1 MSHYHFIKCCCFQLC
16 NVFRTHE
23 MEIEQCLLESLPL
36 GQRQRLVK
44 RMRCDQ
50 IKAYYE
56 REKAL
61 QKREGYGKK
70 LKHGKNQRV
79 CFHLADMI
87 QDAIIRHDDKEV
99 LRLLKDG
106 ADPHMLLSSG
116 GSLLHLC
123 ARYDNAFAAE
133 ILIDRGVNVNHQ
145 DEDFWTSM
153 HVACA
158 CDNPDI
164 VLLLL
169 LAGAN
174 VLLQDVNGNIAL
186 DYAVEGTESS
196 SILLMYLEENG
207 VELNS
212 LRQMKIQRAVTM
224 LTDVRQLILSGGS
237 VNQKNDEGVTL
248 LHVACANGYKNVA
261 SLILDHGA
269 DLNAVDNQ
277 YWTPL
282 HLAAKY
288 GQTNL
293 VKLLLMH
300 QADPNLL
307 NCNNEKPSDV
317 AASDFIE
324 EMLLK
329 AEIVWEQKMKD
340 PLAASALSQEE
351 PYEEIIHDL
360 PTISNRL
367 NPLALPI
374 AKQDS
379 LLEKDTMFKDAAKG
393 LCKQQSQ
400 DSASENITVNT
411 TTKLEQIKLMPPAPN
426 DDLASLSELTDSS
439 LLYEIQKRFN
449 NNQIYTYIGDILLLV
464 NPFKELPIYSTMVTQ
479 LYLSDSGKLCSSL
492 PPHIF
497 SCAERAYH
505 MLFQE
510 QRPQCFILSG
520 ESGSGK
526 TEACKQIVKHLTSR
540 ASCSR
545 NTFDTKIKHVN
556 CILEAFG
563 HAKTPLNDFSSCFIK
578 FFELQFCERKKTLTA
593 ARIYTYMLEKS
604 RVVIQPL
611 NQSNFHI
618 FYLMMDGLSAEEKYS
633 LYLSNL
639 SAHRYLSQT
648 VSEETMLAANPQNR
662 EKLTILKQALGAL
675 GFNSLE
681 VENLFVILSAILHL
695 GDIRFTALTDAETAF
710 VSDLQLL
717 EQVAGMLQ
725 VSPDE
730 LASALTTDVQY
741 FKGDTIVRR
750 HTIEIADFYRDL
762 LAKSL
767 YGRLFSFLVNTINC
781 YLQNQDESDS
791 DQVFEIGVLD
801 IFGFEEF
808 QKNTF
813 EQLCVNMTNEKIH
826 QYINEVLFLQEQAE
840 CVQEGVAMETMYS
853 PGNHTAVLDFFFQ
866 KPSGFLSMLDEES
879 QSIWSVEQSLSKR
892 IQSYLDTSDTNTVY
906 SSTKDGNGN
915 LAPKDLGSTFT
926 VMHYAGRVTYEI
938 AGAIEKNKDS
948 LSQNLIFVMKTSENV
963 VINQLF
969 QSKLTQT
976 GSLVPPYHSLKIR
989 GCKAALLSKKT
1000 SVTCASGEAKKY
1012 IELSKLLKKKG
1023 TSSFLQRLERGGPT
1037 TVAVQL
1043 RKSLADIIGKLQNC
1057 TPQFVH
1063 CIKPNNSRLPD
1074 TFDNFY
1080 VSAQLQYIG
1089 VLDMVKII
1097 RHGYPIRLSF
1107 TDFLSRYKDL
1117 ADTAAGEKKKL
1128 SAKERCRL
1136 VLQQCK
1142 LQGWQIGVRK
1152 VFLKY
1157 WQADHLNDLCLQL
1170 QKKIITCQK
1179 VVRGFLARQRLL
1191 QKMSIKQQE
1200 VTSIKSFLQNAED
1213 MGLKTYDDLV
1223 IQNASDIARE
1233 NDRLRNEMNAAYH
1246 REKGEPRNRPEEGQK
1261 RAEDKGG
1268 KVSEDSF
1275 AGCRTSRHFHS
1286 SSVPV
1291 PMAVDGL
1298 VHSAAG
1304 SSIRSPSLH
1313 SVFSMDDSNSLPS
1326 PRKQP
1331 PPKPKRDPNTRLSAS
1346 YEAVSACLSAAS
1358 KETANEVLT
1367 RPRPHSDDYSTMKK
1381 IPPRKPKRSPN
1392 TKLSGSYEEIP
1403 GQKPGD
1409 VKKASTVVKPGV
1421 YDTVTVQR
1429 AASTDGP
1436 QHGVLNLFMSQEEE
1450 ENEPVYIEMVGNAVK
1465 SSSAEVESPEQGE
1478 SVYEEMKYFLPEE
1491 GSNGNGI
1498 IPVVTGSPPLLFESK
1513 KNINI
1518 EDGTLDG
1525 NSQAALIYKD
1535 SCDIPAPFPNL
1546 LPHRPPLL
1554 VFPPTPVTCSPAS
1567 DESPLTPLEVKKL
1580 PVLETNLKYP
1590 VQSEG
1595 SSPLSP
1601 QYSKGQKGE
1610 NERPVSPGLIV
1621 FSVSTKVTPPSTP
1634 PPPLP
1639 PPPPPVPPP
1648 ASYRASTHFASP
1660 PETCASFLINAG
1672 KTGTNSDLPKVP
1684 QRTNPAQ
1691 LGCSSSPFSKLPYS
1705 PKVARAEHRKL
1716 NSNSS
1721 SFSYSPTNSRSLTS
1735 PLDELTSLFNSGRS
1749 VLRKSAAGRKIRE
1762 PEGAETNLNLRS
1774 REDPNTSDPGS
1785 ETQDKNA
1792 NNHGTQSSNPLSSSV
1807 TAENGNSVSN
1817 GLPEENDFSRLSAS
1831 TTAGSSIPRH
1841 RESHTSQVIHQL
1853 RLSENESVALQELL
1867 DWRRKLCE
1875 EREDWQQILHN
1886 TEQRI
1891 SAPPPP
1897 PCKKPTLLKKVEDTS
1912 CNRLS
1917 SGIWDTTI

>member
-1 MSHYHFIKCCCFQLC
+1 ML
-16 NVFRTHE
+16 T
-23 MEIEQCLLESLPL
+23 
-36 GQRQRLVK
+36 LVPK
-44 RMRCDQ
+44 Q
-50 IKAYYE
+50 
-56 REKAL
+56 
-61 QKREGYGKK
+61 
-70 LKHGKNQRV
+70 
-79 CFHLADMI
+79 FH
-87 QDAIIRHDDKEV
+87 QET
-99 LRLLKDG
+99 
-106 ADPHMLLSSG
+106 LLSTVLSG
-116 GSLLHLC
+116 CKTCDIL
-123 ARYDNAFAAE
+123 ARK
-133 ILIDRGVNVNHQ
+133 
-145 DEDFWTSM
+145 
-153 HVACA
+153 
-158 CDNPDI
+158 
-164 VLLLL
+164 
-169 LAGAN
+169 AGAN

-212 LRQMKIQRAVTM
+212 LRQMKIQRAMTM
-224 LTDVRQLILSGGS
+224 LTDVRQLISSGGS

-261 SLILDHGA
+261 SLILDHEA
-269 DLNAVDNQ
+269 DLNVVDNL

-288 GQTNL
+288 GQIKVWDQKMGQLPPGVLGLPSHHEVGIETNL

-300 QADPNLL
+300 HANPNLL

-329 AEIVWEQKMKD
+329 AEIVWEEKMKD
-340 PLAASALSQEE
+340 PLAVSTLSQEE

-360 PTISNRL
+360 PTISNKL

-449 NNQIYTYIGDILLLV
+449 NNQIYTYVGDILLLV
-464 NPFKELPIYSTMVTQ
+464 NPFKELPIYSTMKEDRV
-479 LYLSDSGKLCSSL
+479 D
-492 PPHIF
+492 
-497 SCAERAYH
+497 
-505 MLFQE
+505 
-510 QRPQCFILSG
+510 
-520 ESGSGK
+520 
-526 TEACKQIVKHLTSR
+526 
-540 ASCSR
+540 ASAQ
-545 NTFDTKIKHVN
+545 V
-556 CILEAFG
+556 A
-563 HAKTPLNDFSSCFIK
+563 
-578 FFELQFCERKKTLTA
+578 TL
-593 ARIYTYMLEKS
+593 RIYTYMLEKS

-611 NQSNFHI
+611 NQSNFHV
-618 FYLMMDGLSAEEKYS
+618 FYLMMDGLSAEEKYT

-639 SAHRYLSQT
+639 SAHRYVSQSA
-648 VSEETMLAANPQNR
+648 SEEMMLAANPENR

-767 YGRLFSFLVNTINC
+767 YGRLFSFLVNKINC

-791 DQVFEIGVLD
+791 LLLVQSLGRRGDLYLVK
-801 IFGFEEF
+801 IFVSETISTCE
-808 QKNTF
+808 
-813 EQLCVNMTNEKIH
+813 LCVNMANEKIH

-840 CVQEGVAMETMYS
+840 CVQEGVAMETVYS

-976 GSLVPPYHSLKIR
+976 GSLVPPYHSLKIK
-989 GCKAALLSKKT
+989 GSKAALLSKKT

-1012 IELSKLLKKKG
+1012 IELSK
-1023 TSSFLQRLERGGPT
+1023 
-1037 TVAVQL
+1037 
-1043 RKSLADIIGKLQNC
+1043 KSLADIIGKLQNC
-1057 TPQFVH
+1057 TPHSVH
-1063 CIKPNNSRLPD
+1063 CIKPNNSKLPD
-1074 TFDNFY
+1074 IFDNFY

-1097 RHGYPIRLSF
+1097 RHGYPVRLSF

-1246 REKGEPRNRPEEGQK
+1246 REKGEARSRPEEGHK

-1275 AGCRTSRHFHS
+1275 AGCRTSKHFHS

-1313 SVFSMDDSNSLPS
+1313 SVFSMDESNSLPS

-1409 VKKASTVVKPGV
+1409 IKKISTVVKPGV
-1421 YDTVTVQR
+1421 YDIVTVQR

-1450 ENEPVYIEMVGNAVK
+1450 ENEPVYIEMVGNAVGK
-1465 SSSAEVESPEQGE
+1465 SSSAEAESPEQGE

-1491 GSNGNGI
+1491 GSN
-1498 IPVVTGSPPLLFESK
+1498 
-1513 KNINI
+1513 
-1518 EDGTLDG
+1518 
-1525 NSQAALIYKD
+1525 
-1535 SCDIPAPFPNL
+1535 
-1546 LPHRPPLL
+1546 
-1554 VFPPTPVTCSPAS
+1554 
-1567 DESPLTPLEVKKL
+1567 
-1580 PVLETNLKYP
+1580 
-1590 VQSEG
+1590 
-1595 SSPLSP
+1595 
-1601 QYSKGQKGE
+1601 
-1610 NERPVSPGLIV
+1610 
-1621 FSVSTKVTPPSTP
+1621 
-1634 PPPLP
+1634 
-1639 PPPPPVPPP
+1639 
-1648 ASYRASTHFASP
+1648 
-1660 PETCASFLINAG
+1660 
-1672 KTGTNSDLPKVP
+1672 
-1684 QRTNPAQ
+1684 
-1691 LGCSSSPFSKLPYS
+1691 
-1705 PKVARAEHRKL
+1705 
-1716 NSNSS
+1716 
-1721 SFSYSPTNSRSLTS
+1721 
-1735 PLDELTSLFNSGRS
+1735 
-1749 VLRKSAAGRKIRE
+1749 
-1762 PEGAETNLNLRS
+1762 GAETNLNLRS

-1817 GLPEENDFSRLSAS
+1817 GLPEENEYSRLSAS
-1831 TTAGSSIPRH
+1831 TTAGSSIQRH

-1891 SAPPPP
+1891 TAPPPP

-1917 SGIWDTTI
+1917 SGIWDTSI

>member
-16 NVFRTHE
+16 NVFRSHE

-56 REKAL
+56 REKAF
-61 QKREGYGKK
+61 QKREGYVKK
-70 LKHGKNQRV
+70 LKHGKNHRV
-79 CFHLADMI
+79 HFDLADMI

-106 ADPHMLLSSG
+106 ADPHMLVSSG

-186 DYAVEGTESS
+186 DYAIEGTESS

-212 LRQMKIQRAVTM
+212 LRQMKIQRPMTM
-224 LTDVRQLILSGGS
+224 LTDVRQLISSGGS

-261 SLILDHGA
+261 SLIVDHGA
-269 DLNAVDNQ
+269 DLNVVDNQ

-288 GQTNL
+288 GQTSL

-300 QADPNLL
+300 WANPNLL

-317 AASDFIE
+317 AASEFIE

-329 AEIVWEQKMKD
+329 AEIVWEEKMKD
-340 PLAASALSQEE
+340 PLAVSALSQEE

-360 PTISNRL
+360 PVISNKL

-379 LLEKDTMFKDAAKG
+379 LLEKDAMFKDAAKG

-400 DSASENITVNT
+400 DSVSENVTVNT
-411 TTKLEQIKLMPPAPN
+411 TAKLEQIKLMPPAPN

-479 LYLSDSGKLCSSL
+479 LYLSNSGKLCSSL

-510 QRPQCFILSG
+510 QHPQCFILSG

-526 TEACKQIVKHLTSR
+526 TEACKHIVKHLTCR
-540 ASCSR
+540 ASSSR

-578 FFELQFCERKKTLTA
+578 YFELQFCEKKKTLIA

-604 RVVIQPL
+604 RVIMQPL
-611 NQSNFHI
+611 KQNNFHV
-618 FYLMMDGLSAEEKYS
+618 FYLMMDGLSAEEKYT

-648 VSEETMLAANPQNR
+648 VVEETMSAANPQNK
-662 EKLTILKQALGAL
+662 EKLAILKQALGAM

-695 GDIRFTALTDAETAF
+695 GDIRFTALTDAETAL

-741 FKGDTIVRR
+741 FKGDMIVRR
-750 HTIEIADFYRDL
+750 HTIEIAEFYRDL

-781 YLQNQDESDS
+781 YLQNQDETDS
-791 DQVFEIGVLD
+791 DHVFEIGVLD

-826 QYINEVLFLQEQAE
+826 QYISEVLFLQEQAE
-840 CVQEGVAMETMYS
+840 CVREGVAMETVYS
-853 PGNHTAVLDFFFQ
+853 PGNHTAALDFFFQ
-866 KPSGFLSMLDEES
+866 
-879 QSIWSVEQSLSKR
+879 
-892 IQSYLDTSDTNTVY
+892 
-906 SSTKDGNGN
+906 
-915 LAPKDLGSTFT
+915 
-926 VMHYAGRVTYEI
+926 VTYEF

-948 LSQNLIFVMKTSENV
+948 LSQNLLFVMKTSENV
-963 VINQLF
+963 VVNQLF

-976 GSLVPPYHSLKIR
+976 GSLVPPYHSLKIK
-989 GCKAALLSKKT
+989 GCKASFLSKKS
-1000 SVTCASGEAKKY
+1000 SVACASGEAKKCV
-1012 IELSKLLKKKG
+1012 ELSKLLKKKG
-1023 TSSFLQRLERGGPT
+1023 TSSFLQRLDRGGPT
-1037 TVAVQL
+1037 TVAIQL
-1043 RKSLADIIGKLQNC
+1043 RKSLTDIIGKLQNC
-1057 TPQFVH
+1057 TPHSVH
-1063 CIKPNNSRLPD
+1063 CIKPNNSKLPD

-1117 ADTAAGEKKKL
+1117 ADTAAGEKKL

-1200 VTSIKSFLQNAED
+1200 VTSIKNFLQNAED
-1213 MGLKTYDDLV
+1213 IGLKTYDALV

-1233 NDRLRNEMNAAYH
+1233 NDRLRNEMNTAYH
-1246 REKGEPRNRPEEGQK
+1246 REKLEARNRPEEGHK

-1275 AGCRTSRHFHS
+1275 TGCRTPKHFHS

-1291 PMAVDGL
+1291 PTAVDSL
-1298 VHSAAG
+1298 VHSVAG

-1409 VKKASTVVKPGV
+1409 VKQASTAAKPGA

-1429 AASTDGP
+1429 AASADVA
-1436 QHGVLNLFMSQEEE
+1436 QHGVLSLYMSQEEE
-1450 ENEPVYIEMVGNAVK
+1450 ENEPVYIEMVGNAMK
-1465 SSSAEVESPEQGE
+1465 SSSAEAESPEQGE

-1498 IPVVTGSPPLLFESK
+1498 ITVVTGSPPLLFESK
-1513 KNINI
+1513 KNVNI

-1525 NSQAALIYKD
+1525 NSQAVLIYKD

-1601 QYSKGQKGE
+1601 QYSKNQKGE
-1610 NERPVSPGLIV
+1610 SERPASPGLV
-1621 FSVSTKVTPPSTP
+1621 MFNVSSKVTPPSTP

-1648 ASYRASTHFASP
+1648 ISYRASTHFAFP
-1660 PETCASFLINAG
+1660 PETCASFLINPG
-1672 KTGTNSDLPKVP
+1672 KIGTNSDLSKVP
-1684 QRTNPAQ
+1684 QRPNPAQ

-1705 PKVARAEHRKL
+1705 PKVARADHRRL

-1721 SFSYSPTNSRSLTS
+1721 SSFPYSPTNSRSLTS

-1774 REDPNTSDPGS
+1774 REDPNTSGIGS

-1817 GLPEENDFSRLSAS
+1817 GLPEENEYSRLSAS
-1831 TTAGSSIPRH
+1831 TTAGSSTQRH

-1891 SAPPPP
+1891 TAPPPP

-1917 SGIWDTTI
+1917 SGIWDTTM

>member
-16 NVFRTHE
+16 NVFRSHE

-56 REKAL
+56 REKAF
-61 QKREGYGKK
+61 QKREGYVKK
-70 LKHGKNQRV
+70 LKHGKNHRV
-79 CFHLADMI
+79 RFNLADMI
-87 QDAIIRHDDKEV
+87 QDAIIHRDDKEV

-106 ADPHMLLSSG
+106 ADPHTLVSSG

-186 DYAVEGTESS
+186 DYAIEGTESS

-212 LRQMKIQRAVTM
+212 LRQMKIQRAMTM
-224 LTDVRQLILSGGS
+224 LTDVRQLISSGGS

-261 SLILDHGA
+261 SLMLDHGA
-269 DLNAVDNQ
+269 DLNVADNQ

-300 QADPNLL
+300 WANPNLL

-317 AASDFIE
+317 AASEFIE

-329 AEIVWEQKMKD
+329 AEIVWEEKMKD
-340 PLAASALSQEE
+340 PLAVSTLSQEE

-360 PTISNRL
+360 PTISNKL

-379 LLEKDTMFKDAAKG
+379 LLEKDTMFKDSTKG
-393 LCKQQSQ
+393 LCKQPSQ

-411 TTKLEQIKLMPPAPN
+411 TAKVEQINLMPPAPN

-464 NPFKELPIYSTMVTQ
+464 NPFKELPIYSTVVTQ
-479 LYLSDSGKLCSSL
+479 LYLSNSGKLCSSL

-526 TEACKQIVKHLTSR
+526 TEACKQIVKHLTCR
-540 ASCSR
+540 ASSSR

-578 FFELQFCERKKTLTA
+578 YFELQFCEKKKTLIA

-604 RVVIQPL
+604 RVIMQPL
-611 NQSNFHI
+611 NQSNFHV
-618 FYLMMDGLSAEEKYS
+618 FYLMMDGLSAEEKYT

-639 SAHRYLSQT
+639 SAHRYLNQT
-648 VSEETMLAANPQNR
+648 VLEETMLTANPQNR
-662 EKLTILKQALGAL
+662 EKLAILKQALGAM

-741 FKGDTIVRR
+741 FKGDMIVRR
-750 HTIEIADFYRDL
+750 HTIEIAEFYRDL

-781 YLQNQDESDS
+781 YLQNQDETGSDR
-791 DQVFEIGVLD
+791 VFEIGVLD

-813 EQLCVNMTNEKIH
+813 EQ
-826 QYINEVLFLQEQAE
+826 
-840 CVQEGVAMETMYS
+840 
-853 PGNHTAVLDFFFQ
+853 
-866 KPSGFLSMLDEES
+866 
-879 QSIWSVEQSLSKR
+879 
-892 IQSYLDTSDTNTVY
+892 
-906 SSTKDGNGN
+906 
-915 LAPKDLGSTFT
+915 
-926 VMHYAGRVTYEI
+926 VTYEI

-976 GSLVPPYHSLKIR
+976 GSLVPPYHSLKIK
-989 GCKAALLSKKT
+989 GCKAALLSKKP
-1000 SVTCASGEAKKY
+1000 SVACASGEAKKY

-1037 TVAVQL
+1037 TVAIQL
-1043 RKSLADIIGKLQNC
+1043 RKSLTDIIGKLQNC
-1057 TPQFVH
+1057 TPHSVH
-1063 CIKPNNSRLPD
+1063 CIKPNNSKLPD

-1191 QKMSIKQQE
+1191 KKMSIKQQE

-1213 MGLKTYDDLV
+1213 MGLKTYDALV

-1246 REKGEPRNRPEEGQK
+1246 REKLEARNRPEEGHK

-1275 AGCRTSRHFHS
+1275 AGCRTPKHFHS

-1298 VHSAAG
+1298 VHSVAG

-1409 VKKASTVVKPGV
+1409 VKQASTVAKPGV

-1429 AASTDGP
+1429 AASADGP
-1436 QHGVLNLFMSQEEE
+1436 QHGVLSLYMSQEEE
-1450 ENEPVYIEMVGNAVK
+1450 ENEPVYIEMVGNAMK
-1465 SSSAEVESPEQGE
+1465 SISAEAESPEQGE

-1491 GSNGNGI
+1491 GSNGSGI

-1513 KNINI
+1513 KSVNV

-1525 NSQAALIYKD
+1525 NSQAALIYKE

-1601 QYSKGQKGE
+1601 QYSKSQKGE
-1610 NERPVSPGLIV
+1610 NERPASPGLVV
-1621 FSVSTKVTPPSTP
+1621 FNVSSKVTPPSTP

-1648 ASYRASTHFASP
+1648 ISYRASTHFAFP
-1660 PETCASFLINAG
+1660 PETCASFLINTG
-1672 KTGTNSDLPKVP
+1672 KAGTNSDLSKVP
-1684 QRTNPAQ
+1684 QRPNPAQ

-1721 SFSYSPTNSRSLTS
+1721 SSFPYSLTNSRSLTS

-1774 REDPNTSDPGS
+1774 REDPNTSDIGS

-1817 GLPEENDFSRLSAS
+1817 GLPEENEYSRLSAS
-1831 TTAGSSIPRH
+1831 TTAGSSIQRH

-1891 SAPPPP
+1891 TAPPPP

-1917 SGIWDTTI
+1917 SGIWDTTM

>member
-16 NVFRTHE
+16 NVFRSHE

-56 REKAL
+56 REKAF
-61 QKREGYGKK
+61 QKQEGYVKK
-70 LKHGKNQRV
+70 LKHGKNHRV
-79 CFHLADMI
+79 RFNLADMI

-106 ADPHMLLSSG
+106 ADPHMLVSSG

-153 HVACA
+153 HVASA

-186 DYAVEGTESS
+186 DYAIEGTESS

-212 LRQMKIQRAVTM
+212 LRQMKIQRPMTM
-224 LTDVRQLILSGGS
+224 LTDVRQLISSGGS

-269 DLNAVDNQ
+269 DLNVVDNQ

-300 QADPNLL
+300 WANPNLL

-317 AASDFIE
+317 AASEFIE

-329 AEIVWEQKMKD
+329 AEIVWEEKMKD
-340 PLAASALSQEE
+340 PLAVSTLSQEE

-360 PTISNRL
+360 PTISNKL

-400 DSASENITVNT
+400 DSASENVTVNT
-411 TTKLEQIKLMPPAPN
+411 ATKLEQIKLMPPAPN

-479 LYLSDSGKLCSSL
+479 LYLSNSGKLCSSL

-526 TEACKQIVKHLTSR
+526 TEACKQIVKHLACR
-540 ASCSR
+540 ASSSR

-563 HAKTPLNDFSSCFIK
+563 HAKTPLNDFSSCYIK
-578 FFELQFCERKKTLTA
+578 YFELQFCEKKKTLIA

-604 RVVIQPL
+604 RVITQPL
-611 NQSNFHI
+611 NQSNFHV
-618 FYLMMDGLSAEEKYS
+618 FYLMMDGLSAEEKYT

-648 VSEETMLAANPQNR
+648 VLEEAMLTANPQNR
-662 EKLTILKQALGAL
+662 EKLAILKQALAAM
-675 GFNSLE
+675 GFNSLLWYCVIE
-681 VENLFVILSAILHL
+681 KYTVALFISISYR
-695 GDIRFTALTDAETAF
+695 D
-710 VSDLQLL
+710 
-717 EQVAGMLQ
+717 M
-725 VSPDE
+725 
-730 LASALTTDVQY
+730 
-741 FKGDTIVRR
+741 IVRR
-750 HTIEIADFYRDL
+750 HTIEIAEFYRDL

-767 YGRLFSFLVNTINC
+767 YGRLFSFLINTINC
-781 YLQNQDESDS
+781 YVQNQDETGS

-840 CVQEGVAMETMYS
+840 CVQEGVTMETVYS
-853 PGNHTAVLDFFFQ
+853 PGNHTAALDFFFQ

-879 QSIWSVEQSLSKR
+879 QSIWSVEQSFSKR
-892 IQSYLDTSDTNTVY
+892 IQSYLDASDTNTVY

-915 LAPKDLGSTFT
+915 LAPKDQGSTFT

-976 GSLVPPYHSLKIR
+976 GSLVPPYHSLKIK

-1000 SVTCASGEAKKY
+1000 SVSCASGESKKY

-1037 TVAVQL
+1037 TVAIQL
-1043 RKSLADIIGKLQNC
+1043 RKSLTDIIGKLQNC
-1057 TPQFVH
+1057 TPHSVH
-1063 CIKPNNSRLPD
+1063 CIKPNNSKLPD

-1080 VSAQLQYIG
+1080 VSAQLHYIG

-1117 ADTAAGEKKKL
+1117 ADTAAGEKKNL

-1200 VTSIKSFLQNAED
+1200 VTSIKSFFQNAED
-1213 MGLKTYDDLV
+1213 MGLKIYDALV

-1246 REKGEPRNRPEEGQK
+1246 REKLEARNRPEEGHK

-1275 AGCRTSRHFHS
+1275 AGCRTPKHFHS

-1403 GQKPGD
+1403 GQKPRD
-1409 VKKASTVVKPGV
+1409 VKQASTVAKPGG
-1421 YDTVTVQR
+1421 YDTVTVQKA
-1429 AASTDGP
+1429 AASDGP
-1436 QHGVLNLFMSQEEE
+1436 QHGMLNLYMSQEEE
-1450 ENEPVYIEMVGNAVK
+1450 ENEPVYIEMVGNAMK
-1465 SSSAEVESPEQGE
+1465 SNSAEAESPEQGE

-1498 IPVVTGSPPLLFESK
+1498 IPVVTGSPPLLFENK
-1513 KNINI
+1513 KSVNI
-1518 EDGTLDG
+1518 EDGILDG
-1525 NSQAALIYKD
+1525 NSHAALIYKD
-1535 SCDIPAPFPNL
+1535 PCDIPAPFPNL

-1601 QYSKGQKGE
+1601 QYSKSQKGE
-1610 NERPVSPGLIV
+1610 NERPASPGLVV
-1621 FSVSTKVTPPSTP
+1621 FNVSSKVTPPSTP

-1648 ASYRASTHFASP
+1648 ISYRASTHFAFP
-1660 PETCASFLINAG
+1660 PEACASFLINTG
-1672 KTGTNSDLPKVP
+1672 KTSTNSDLSKVP
-1684 QRTNPAQ
+1684 QRPNPAQ
-1691 LGCSSSPFSKLPYS
+1691 IGCSSSPFSKLPYS
-1705 PKVARAEHRKL
+1705 PKVARADHRKS

-1721 SFSYSPTNSRSLTS
+1721 SSFPYSPTNSRSLTS

-1774 REDPNTSDPGS
+1774 REDPSASDIGS

-1817 GLPEENDFSRLSAS
+1817 GLQEENVYSRLSVS

-1875 EREDWQQILHN
+1875 EQEDWQQILHN
-1886 TEQRI
+1886 TEQRTT
-1891 SAPPPP
+1891 APPPP

-1917 SGIWDTTI
+1917 SGIWDSTM

>member
-1 MSHYHFIKCCCFQLC
+1 
-16 NVFRTHE
+16 

-56 REKAL
+56 REKAF
-61 QKREGYGKK
+61 QKREGYVKK
-70 LKHGKNQRV
+70 LKHGKNHRV
-79 CFHLADMI
+79 HFDLADMI

-106 ADPHMLLSSG
+106 ADPHMLVSSG

-186 DYAVEGTESS
+186 DYAIEGTESS

-212 LRQMKIQRAVTM
+212 LRQMKIQRPMTM
-224 LTDVRQLILSGGS
+224 LTDVRQLISSGGT

-261 SLILDHGA
+261 SLIVDHGA
-269 DLNAVDNQ
+269 DLNVVDNQ

-288 GQTNL
+288 GQTSL

-300 QADPNLL
+300 WANPNLL

-317 AASDFIE
+317 AASEFIE

-329 AEIVWEQKMKD
+329 AEIVWEEKMKD
-340 PLAASALSQEE
+340 PLAVSALSQEE

-360 PTISNRL
+360 PVISNKL

-379 LLEKDTMFKDAAKG
+379 LLEKDAMFKDAAKG

-400 DSASENITVNT
+400 DSVSENVTVNT
-411 TTKLEQIKLMPPAPN
+411 TAKLEQIKLMPPAPN

-479 LYLSDSGKLCSSL
+479 LYLSNSGKLCSSL

-510 QRPQCFILSG
+510 QHPQCFILSG

-526 TEACKQIVKHLTSR
+526 TEACKHIVKHLTCR
-540 ASCSR
+540 ASSSR

-578 FFELQFCERKKTLTA
+578 YFELQFCEKKKTLIA

-604 RVVIQPL
+604 RVIMQPL
-611 NQSNFHI
+611 KQNNFHV
-618 FYLMMDGLSAEEKYS
+618 FYLMMDGLSAEEKYT

-648 VSEETMLAANPQNR
+648 VLEETMSAANPQNK
-662 EKLTILKQALGAL
+662 EKLAILKQALGAM

-695 GDIRFTALTDAETAF
+695 GDIRFTALTDAETAL

-730 LASALTTDVQY
+730 FASALTTDVQY
-741 FKGDTIVRR
+741 FKGDMIVRR
-750 HTIEIADFYRDL
+750 HTIEIAEFYRDL

-781 YLQNQDESDS
+781 YLQNQDETDS
-791 DQVFEIGVLD
+791 DHVFEIGVLD

-826 QYINEVLFLQEQAE
+826 QYISEVLFLQEQAE
-840 CVQEGVAMETMYS
+840 CVREGVAMETVYS
-853 PGNHTAVLDFFFQ
+853 PGNHTAALDFFFQ
-866 KPSGFLSMLDEES
+866 
-879 QSIWSVEQSLSKR
+879 
-892 IQSYLDTSDTNTVY
+892 
-906 SSTKDGNGN
+906 
-915 LAPKDLGSTFT
+915 
-926 VMHYAGRVTYEI
+926 VTYEF

-948 LSQNLIFVMKTSENV
+948 LSQNLLFVMKTSENV
-963 VINQLF
+963 VVNQLF

-976 GSLVPPYHSLKIR
+976 GSLVPPYHALKIK
-989 GCKAALLSKKT
+989 GCKASFLSKKS
-1000 SVTCASGEAKKY
+1000 SVACASGEAKKCV
-1012 IELSKLLKKKG
+1012 ELSKLLKKKG
-1023 TSSFLQRLERGGPT
+1023 TSSFLQRLDRGGPT
-1037 TVAVQL
+1037 TVAIQL
-1043 RKSLADIIGKLQNC
+1043 RKSLTDIIGKLQNC
-1057 TPQFVH
+1057 TPHSVH
-1063 CIKPNNSRLPD
+1063 CIKPNNSKLPD

-1117 ADTAAGEKKKL
+1117 ADTAAGEKKL

-1200 VTSIKSFLQNAED
+1200 VTSIKNFLQNAED
-1213 MGLKTYDDLV
+1213 IGLKTYDALV

-1233 NDRLRNEMNAAYH
+1233 NDRLRNEMNTAYH
-1246 REKGEPRNRPEEGQK
+1246 REKLEARNRPEEGHK

-1275 AGCRTSRHFHS
+1275 TGCRTPKHFHS

-1291 PMAVDGL
+1291 PTAVDSL
-1298 VHSAAG
+1298 VHSVAG

-1409 VKKASTVVKPGV
+1409 VKQASTAAKPGA

-1429 AASTDGP
+1429 AASADVA
-1436 QHGVLNLFMSQEEE
+1436 QHGVLSLYMSQEEE
-1450 ENEPVYIEMVGNAVK
+1450 ENEPVYIEMVGNAMK
-1465 SSSAEVESPEQGE
+1465 SSSAEAESPEQGE

-1498 IPVVTGSPPLLFESK
+1498 ITVVTGSPPLLFESK
-1513 KNINI
+1513 KNVNI

-1525 NSQAALIYKD
+1525 NSQAVLIYKD

-1601 QYSKGQKGE
+1601 QYSKNQKGE
-1610 NERPVSPGLIV
+1610 SERPASPGLVV
-1621 FSVSTKVTPPSTP
+1621 FNVSSKVTPPSTP

-1648 ASYRASTHFASP
+1648 ISYRASTHFAFP
-1660 PETCASFLINAG
+1660 PETCASFLINPG
-1672 KTGTNSDLPKVP
+1672 KIGTNSDLSKVP
-1684 QRTNPAQ
+1684 QRPNPAQ

-1705 PKVARAEHRKL
+1705 PKVARADHRRL

-1721 SFSYSPTNSRSLTS
+1721 SSFPYSPTNSRSLTS

-1774 REDPNTSDPGS
+1774 REDPNTSGIGS

-1817 GLPEENDFSRLSAS
+1817 GLPEENEYSRLSAS
-1831 TTAGSSIPRH
+1831 TTAGSSTQRH

-1891 SAPPPP
+1891 TAPPPP

-1917 SGIWDTTI
+1917 SGIWDTTM

>member
-1 MSHYHFIKCCCFQLC
+1 
-16 NVFRTHE
+16 

-56 REKAL
+56 REKAF
-61 QKREGYGKK
+61 QKREGYVKK
-70 LKHGKNQRV
+70 LKHGKNHRV
-79 CFHLADMI
+79 HFDLADMI

-106 ADPHMLLSSG
+106 ADPHMLVSSG

-186 DYAVEGTESS
+186 DYAIEGTESS

-212 LRQMKIQRAVTM
+212 LRQMKIQRPMTM
-224 LTDVRQLILSGGS
+224 LTDVRQLISSGGS

-261 SLILDHGA
+261 SLIVDHGA
-269 DLNAVDNQ
+269 DLNVVDNQ

-288 GQTNL
+288 GQTSL

-300 QADPNLL
+300 WANPNLL

-317 AASDFIE
+317 AASEFIE

-329 AEIVWEQKMKD
+329 AEIVWEEKMKD
-340 PLAASALSQEE
+340 PLAVSALSQEE

-360 PTISNRL
+360 PVISNKL

-379 LLEKDTMFKDAAKG
+379 LLEKDAMFKDAAKG

-400 DSASENITVNT
+400 DSVSENVTVNT
-411 TTKLEQIKLMPPAPN
+411 TAKLEQIKLMPPAPN

-479 LYLSDSGKLCSSL
+479 LYLSNSGKLCSSL

-510 QRPQCFILSG
+510 QHPQCFILSG

-526 TEACKQIVKHLTSR
+526 TEACKHIVKHLTCR
-540 ASCSR
+540 ASSSR

-578 FFELQFCERKKTLTA
+578 YFELQFCEKKKTLIA

-604 RVVIQPL
+604 RVIMQPL
-611 NQSNFHI
+611 KQNNFHV
-618 FYLMMDGLSAEEKYS
+618 FYLMMDGLSAEEKYT

-648 VSEETMLAANPQNR
+648 VLEETMSAANPQNK
-662 EKLTILKQALGAL
+662 EKLAILKQALGAM

-695 GDIRFTALTDAETAF
+695 GDIRFTALTDAETAL

-741 FKGDTIVRR
+741 FKGDMIVRR
-750 HTIEIADFYRDL
+750 HTIEIAEFYRDL

-781 YLQNQDESDS
+781 YLQNQDETDS
-791 DQVFEIGVLD
+791 DHVFEIGVLD

-826 QYINEVLFLQEQAE
+826 QYISEVLFLQEQAE
-840 CVQEGVAMETMYS
+840 CVREGVAMETVYS
-853 PGNHTAVLDFFFQ
+853 PGNHTAALDFFFQ
-866 KPSGFLSMLDEES
+866 
-879 QSIWSVEQSLSKR
+879 
-892 IQSYLDTSDTNTVY
+892 
-906 SSTKDGNGN
+906 
-915 LAPKDLGSTFT
+915 
-926 VMHYAGRVTYEI
+926 VTYEF

-948 LSQNLIFVMKTSENV
+948 LSQNLLFVMKTSENV
-963 VINQLF
+963 VVNQLF

-976 GSLVPPYHSLKIR
+976 GSLVPPYHSLKIK
-989 GCKAALLSKKT
+989 GCKASFLSKKS
-1000 SVTCASGEAKKY
+1000 SVACASGEAKKCV
-1012 IELSKLLKKKG
+1012 ELSKLLKKKG
-1023 TSSFLQRLERGGPT
+1023 TSSFLQRLDRGGPT
-1037 TVAVQL
+1037 TVAIQL
-1043 RKSLADIIGKLQNC
+1043 RKSLTDIIGKLQNC
-1057 TPQFVH
+1057 TPHSVH
-1063 CIKPNNSRLPD
+1063 CIKPNNSKLPD

-1117 ADTAAGEKKKL
+1117 ADTAAGEKKL

-1200 VTSIKSFLQNAED
+1200 VTSIKNFLQNAED
-1213 MGLKTYDDLV
+1213 IGLKTYDALV

-1233 NDRLRNEMNAAYH
+1233 NDRLRNEMNTAYH
-1246 REKGEPRNRPEEGQK
+1246 REKLEARNRPEEGHK

-1268 KVSEDSF
+1268 KVCEDSF
-1275 AGCRTSRHFHS
+1275 TGCRTPKHFHS

-1291 PMAVDGL
+1291 PTAVDSL
-1298 VHSAAG
+1298 VHSVAG

-1409 VKKASTVVKPGV
+1409 VKQASTAAKPGA

-1429 AASTDGP
+1429 AASADVA
-1436 QHGVLNLFMSQEEE
+1436 QHGVLSLYMSQEEE
-1450 ENEPVYIEMVGNAVK
+1450 ENEPVYIEMVGNAMK
-1465 SSSAEVESPEQGE
+1465 SSSAEAESPEQGE

-1498 IPVVTGSPPLLFESK
+1498 ITVVTGSPPLLFESK
-1513 KNINI
+1513 KNVNI

-1525 NSQAALIYKD
+1525 NSQAVLIYKD

-1601 QYSKGQKGE
+1601 QYSKNQKGE
-1610 NERPVSPGLIV
+1610 SERPASPGLVV
-1621 FSVSTKVTPPSTP
+1621 FNVSSKVTPPSTP

-1648 ASYRASTHFASP
+1648 ISYRASTHFAFP
-1660 PETCASFLINAG
+1660 PETCASFLINPG
-1672 KTGTNSDLPKVP
+1672 KIGTNSDLSKVP
-1684 QRTNPAQ
+1684 QRPNPAQ

-1705 PKVARAEHRKL
+1705 PKVARADHRRL

-1721 SFSYSPTNSRSLTS
+1721 SSFPYSPTNSRSLTS

-1774 REDPNTSDPGS
+1774 REDPNTSGTGS

-1817 GLPEENDFSRLSAS
+1817 GLPEENECSRLSAS
-1831 TTAGSSIPRH
+1831 TTAGSSTQRH

-1891 SAPPPP
+1891 TAPPPP
-1897 PCKKPTLLKKVEDTS
+1897 PCKKPTLLKKVDDTS

-1917 SGIWDTTI
+1917 SGIWDTTM

>member
-1 MSHYHFIKCCCFQLC
+1 CFQLC
-16 NVFRTHE
+16 NIFRSHD
-23 MEIEQCLLESLPL
+23 MEIDQCLLESLPL

-50 IKAYYE
+50 VKAYYE

-61 QKREGYGKK
+61 QKRDGSAKK
-70 LKHGKNQRV
+70 LRHAKNHRV
-79 CFHLADMI
+79 HFHLADVI
-87 QDAIIRHDDKEV
+87 QDAIVRHDDKEV

-106 ADPHMLLSSG
+106 ADPHTLISSG

-186 DYAVEGTESS
+186 DYAIEGTESS

-207 VELNS
+207 IDLNS
-212 LRQMKIQRAVTM
+212 LRQMKIQRPMTM
-224 LTDVRQLILSGGS
+224 LTDVRQLISSGGN

-269 DLNAVDNQ
+269 DLNAVDNH

-288 GQTNL
+288 GQTSL

-300 QADPNLL
+300 WANPNLL
-307 NCNNEKPSDV
+307 NCNNEKPSDI
-317 AASDFIE
+317 AASEFIE

-329 AEIVWEQKMKD
+329 AEIIWEEKMKD
-340 PLAASALSQEE
+340 PLSVSTLSQEE

-360 PTISNRL
+360 PTLSNKL
-367 NPLALPI
+367 SSLALPI

-400 DSASENITVNT
+400 DGTTENVAVNGP
-411 TTKLEQIKLMPPAPN
+411 TKLEQVKLMPPAPN

-449 NNQIYTYIGDILLLV
+449 NNQIYVSCFETATQCCYS
-464 NPFKELPIYSTMVTQ
+464 PINVTQ
-479 LYLSDSGKLCSSL
+479 LYLSNTGKLCSSL

-497 SCAERAYH
+497 SCAERAFH

-526 TEACKQIVKHLTSR
+526 TEACKQIVKHLTCR
-540 ASCSR
+540 AGSSR

-563 HAKTPLNDFSSCFIK
+563 HAKTPLNDFTSCFIK
-578 FFELQFCERKKTLTA
+578 YFELQFCEKTRA
-593 ARIYTYMLEKS
+593 IAGARIYTYMLEKS
-604 RVVIQPL
+604 RVIMQPL

-618 FYLMMDGLSAEEKYS
+618 FYLMMDGLSAEEKYT

-639 SAHRYLSQT
+639 SAHRYLSRT
-648 VSEETMLAANPQNR
+648 ALEETMLTANPQNK
-662 EKLTILKQALGAL
+662 EKLAVLKQALGAM

-681 VENLFVILSAILHL
+681 VENLFVILAAVLHL
-695 GDIRFTALTDAETAF
+695 GDLRFTTLTDAETAF
-710 VSDLQLL
+710 VADLQLL
-717 EQVAGMLQ
+717 ERVAGMLQ

-730 LASALTTDVQY
+730 FASALTTDVQY
-741 FKGDTIVRR
+741 FKGDMIVRR
-750 HTIEIADFYRDL
+750 HTIEIAEFYRDL

-781 YLQNQDESDS
+781 YLQNQDETGS
-791 DQVFEIGVLD
+791 DQVFEIGILD

-840 CVQEGVAMETMYS
+840 CVQEGVTMETVYS
-853 PGNHTAVLDFFFQ
+853 PGNHTAALDFFFQ

-879 QSIWSVEQSLSKR
+879 QSIWSMEQSLSKR
-892 IQSYLDTSDTNTVY
+892 VQSYLDTSDTNTVY

-915 LAPKDLGSTFT
+915 LAPKDQSSTFT

-938 AGAIEKNKDS
+938 AGSVEKNKDS
-948 LSQNLIFVMKTSENV
+948 LSQNLIFVMKTSENI

-976 GSLVPPYHSLKIR
+976 GSLVPPYHSLKIK
-989 GCKAALLSKKT
+989 GCKAALLSKKP
-1000 SVTCASGEAKKY
+1000 SVAYASGEAKKY
-1012 IELSKLLKKKG
+1012 MELSKLLKKKG

-1037 TVAVQL
+1037 TVATQL
-1043 RKSLADIIGKLQNC
+1043 RKSLIDIIGKLQNC
-1057 TPQFVH
+1057 TPHSVH
-1063 CIKPNNSRLPD
+1063 CIKPNNSKSPD

-1089 VLDMVKII
+1089 VLEMVKII
-1097 RHGYPIRLSF
+1097 RHGFPVRLSF

-1128 SAKERCRL
+1128 PAKERCHL

-1179 VVRGFLARQRLL
+1179 VVRGFLARQRLI

-1213 MGLKTYDDLV
+1213 MGLKTYDALV

-1233 NDRLRNEMNAAYH
+1233 NDRLRNEMNAVYH
-1246 REKGEPRNRPEEGQK
+1246 REKLEARNRPEEVPK

-1268 KVSEDSF
+1268 KVPEESL
-1275 AGCRTSRHFHS
+1275 AGCRTPKHFHS

-1313 SVFSMDDSNSLPS
+1313 SVFSMDDGNSLPS

-1403 GQKPGD
+1403 GQNGQKPGD
-1409 VKKASTVVKPGV
+1409 VKQASTVAKPVV

-1429 AASTDGP
+1429 TTSTDGP
-1436 QHGVLNLFMSQEEE
+1436 PHGTLGLYMSQEEE
-1450 ENEPVYIEMVGNAVK
+1450 ENEPVYIEMVGNAMK
-1465 SSSAEVESPEQGE
+1465 SSSAEAESPEQGE

-1498 IPVVTGSPPLLFESK
+1498 IPVVTGSPPLFFESK
-1513 KNINI
+1513 KRVNI
-1518 EDGTLDG
+1518 EELDG
-1525 NSQAALIYKD
+1525 NSQAAFNYKD

-1601 QYSKGQKGE
+1601 QYSKNQKGE
-1610 NERPVSPGLIV
+1610 NERPASPGLVV
-1621 FSVSTKVTPPSTP
+1621 FNVSSKVTPPSTP

-1639 PPPPPVPPP
+1639 PPPPPVPPHI
-1648 ASYRASTHFASP
+1648 SYRASTHFAFP
-1660 PETCASFLINAG
+1660 PETCASFLINTG
-1672 KTGTNSDLPKVP
+1672 KTGVNSDLSKVS
-1684 QRTNPAQ
+1684 QRPNPAQ
-1691 LGCSSSPFSKLPYS
+1691 LGCSSSPFPKLPYS
-1705 PKVARAEHRKL
+1705 PKLARADHRKS

-1721 SFSYSPTNSRSLTS
+1721 SSFPYSPTNSRSLTS

-1762 PEGAETNLNLRS
+1762 PEGVETNLNLRS
-1774 REDPNTSDPGS
+1774 REDPNTSDVGS
-1785 ETQDKNA
+1785 EAQDKNA
-1792 NNHGTQSSNPLSSSV
+1792 NNHGTQSSNPLCGSV

-1817 GLPEENDFSRLSAS
+1817 GLPEENEYSRLSAS
-1831 TTAGSSIPRH
+1831 TTASSSIQRH

-1891 SAPPPP
+1891 AAPPPP

-1917 SGIWDTTI
+1917 SGLWDSTM

>member
-1 MSHYHFIKCCCFQLC
+1 
-16 NVFRTHE
+16 
-23 MEIEQCLLESLPL
+23 MEIDQCLLESLPL

-56 REKAL
+56 REKAF
-61 QKREGYGKK
+61 QKREGYVKK
-70 LKHGKNQRV
+70 LKHGKNHRV
-79 CFHLADMI
+79 RFNLADMI
-87 QDAIIRHDDKEV
+87 QDAIIHHDDKEV

-106 ADPHMLLSSG
+106 ADPHMLVSSG

-186 DYAVEGTESS
+186 DYAIEGTESS

-212 LRQMKIQRAVTM
+212 LRQMKIQRPMTM
-224 LTDVRQLILSGGS
+224 LTDVRQLIASGGS
-237 VNQKNDEGVTL
+237 VNQKNDDGVTL
-248 LHVACANGYKNVA
+248 LHMACANGYKNVA

-269 DLNAVDNQ
+269 DLNMVDNQ

-288 GQTNL
+288 GQTHL

-300 QADPNLL
+300 WANPNLL
-307 NCNNEKPSDV
+307 NCNNEKPSDI
-317 AASDFIE
+317 AASEFIE

-329 AEIVWEQKMKD
+329 AETVWEEKMKD
-340 PLAASALSQEE
+340 PLSVSTLSQEE

-360 PTISNRL
+360 P
-367 NPLALPI
+367 
-374 AKQDS
+374 
-379 LLEKDTMFKDAAKG
+379 
-393 LCKQQSQ
+393 
-400 DSASENITVNT
+400 
-411 TTKLEQIKLMPPAPN
+411 IKLMPPAPN

-479 LYLSDSGKLCSSL
+479 LYLSNSGKLCSSL

-526 TEACKQIVKHLTSR
+526 TEACKQIVKHLTCR
-540 ASCSR
+540 ASSSR
-545 NTFDTKIKHVN
+545 STFDTKIKHVN
-556 CILEAFG
+556 CVLEAFG

-578 FFELQFCERKKTLTA
+578 YFELQFCEKKKTLIA

-604 RVVIQPL
+604 RVITQPL
-611 NQSNFHI
+611 NQSNFHV
-618 FYLMMDGLSAEEKYS
+618 FYLMMDGLSAEEKYA

-639 SAHRYLSQT
+639 SAHRYIARGSMDFQH
-648 VSEETMLAANPQNR
+648 
-662 EKLTILKQALGAL
+662 KFLKFLKA
-675 GFNSLE
+675 FF
-681 VENLFVILSAILHL
+681 NLFYFSFILFYSLL
-695 GDIRFTALTDAETAF
+695 FLFYSLFYSLF
-710 VSDLQLL
+710 VS
-717 EQVAGMLQ
+717 VAGMLQ

-750 HTIEIADFYRDL
+750 HTIEIAEFYRDL

-767 YGRLFSFLVNTINC
+767 YGRLFSFLVNAINC
-781 YLQNQDESDS
+781 YLQNQDETGS
-791 DQVFEIGVLD
+791 DQIFEIGILD

-840 CVQEGVAMETMYS
+840 CVQEGVTMETVYS
-853 PGNHTAVLDFFFQ
+853 PGNHTAALDFFFQ

-879 QSIWSVEQSLSKR
+879 QSNWSMEQSLSKR

-915 LAPKDLGSTFT
+915 LAPKDQGSTFT
-926 VMHYAGRVTYEI
+926 IMHYAGRVTYEI
-938 AGAIEKNKDS
+938 AGAVEKNKDS
-948 LSQNLIFVMKTSENV
+948 LSQNLVFVMKTSENV

-976 GSLVPPYHSLKIR
+976 GSLVPPYNSLKIK
-989 GCKAALLSKKT
+989 GCKAALLSKNT
-1000 SVTCASGEAKKY
+1000 SVASASGEAKKY

-1037 TVAVQL
+1037 TVAIQL
-1043 RKSLADIIGKLQNC
+1043 RKSLTDIIGKLQNC
-1057 TPQFVH
+1057 TPHSVH
-1063 CIKPNNSRLPD
+1063 CIKPNNSKLPD

-1117 ADTAAGEKKKL
+1117 ADTAAGEKKL

-1179 VVRGFLARQRLL
+1179 VVRGFLARQHML

-1200 VTSIKSFLQNAED
+1200 VTSIKSFLQNVED
-1213 MGLKTYDDLV
+1213 MGLKTYDALV

-1233 NDRLRNEMNAAYH
+1233 NDRIRNEMNAAYH
-1246 REKGEPRNRPEEGQK
+1246 REKLE
-1261 RAEDKGG
+1261 GG

-1275 AGCRTSRHFHS
+1275 AGCRTPKHFHS

-1313 SVFSMDDSNSLPS
+1313 SVFSMEDSSSLPS

-1358 KETANEVLT
+1358 KETASEVLT

-1403 GQKPGD
+1403 GQKPRD
-1409 VKKASTVVKPGV
+1409 VKQANIVTKSGG

-1429 AASTDGP
+1429 AVSADGP
-1436 QHGVLNLFMSQEEE
+1436 QHGVLSLYMSQEEE
-1450 ENEPVYIEMVGNAVK
+1450 ENEPVYIEMVGNAMK
-1465 SSSAEVESPEQGE
+1465 SSSAEAESPEQGE

-1491 GSNGNGI
+1491 GSNSNGI
-1498 IPVVTGSPPLLFESK
+1498 IPVATGSPPLMFESK
-1513 KNINI
+1513 KNVHV
-1518 EDGTLDG
+1518 EAGTLDE
-1525 NSQAALIYKD
+1525 NSQAAVNYKD

-1601 QYSKGQKGE
+1601 QYSKSQKGE
-1610 NERPVSPGLIV
+1610 NERPASPGLVV
-1621 FSVSTKVTPPSTP
+1621 FNVSSKVTPPSTP

-1648 ASYRASTHFASP
+1648 VSYRSSTHFAFP
-1660 PETCASFLINAG
+1660 PDPCASFLINTG
-1672 KTGTNSDLPKVP
+1672 KTGTNSDLSKVP
-1684 QRTNPAQ
+1684 QRPNPAP

-1705 PKVARAEHRKL
+1705 PKVARADHRKL

-1721 SFSYSPTNSRSLTS
+1721 SSFPYSPTNSRSLTS

-1774 REDPNTSDPGS
+1774 REDPNASDTGS

-1817 GLPEENDFSRLSAS
+1817 GLPEENEYSRLSAS
-1831 TTAGSSIPRH
+1831 STAGSSIQRH
-1841 RESHTSQVIHQL
+1841 RESHTTQVIHQL

-1875 EREDWQQILHN
+1875 EREDWPQILHN

-1891 SAPPPP
+1891 TAPPPP

-1917 SGIWDTTI
+1917 SGIWDTTM

>member
-1 MSHYHFIKCCCFQLC
+1 
-16 NVFRTHE
+16 
-23 MEIEQCLLESLPL
+23 MEIDQCLLESLPL

-56 REKAL
+56 REKGF
-61 QKREGYGKK
+61 QKREGQVKK
-70 LKHGKNQRV
+70 LKHGKHRRV
-79 CFHLADMI
+79 HFNLADMI
-87 QDAIIRHDDKEV
+87 QDAIIHHNDREV

-106 ADPHMLLSSG
+106 ADPHTLISSG

-133 ILIDRGVNVNHQ
+133 ILIDRGANVNHQ
-145 DEDFWTSM
+145 DEDFWTSL

-186 DYAVEGTESS
+186 DYAMEGTESS
-196 SILLMYLEENG
+196 CILLTYLEENG
-207 VELNS
+207 VDLNS
-212 LRQMKIQRAVTM
+212 LHQMKIQRPMTM
-224 LTDVRQLILSGGS
+224 LADVKQLISAGGS
-237 VNQKNDEGVTL
+237 LNQRNDKGVTL
-248 LHVACANGYKNVA
+248 LHIACANGYKEVA
-261 SLILDHGA
+261 SLILDHDA
-269 DLNAVDNQ
+269 DVNVVDNQ

-282 HLAAKY
+282 HLAAEY

-300 QADPNLL
+300 QANPNLL
-307 NCNNEKPSDV
+307 NCNDEKPSDIT
-317 AASDFIE
+317 SSEFIE

-329 AEIVWEQKMKD
+329 AETLWEQKMKD
-340 PLAASALSQEE
+340 PLSVSTLSQEE

-360 PTISNRL
+360 PSLSNKL

-379 LLEKDTMFKDAAKG
+379 LLEKDTMFKDATKG

-400 DSASENITVNT
+400 DTPSDNVTVND
-411 TTKLEQIKLMPPAPN
+411 TTKLEQVKLMPPAPN
-426 DDLASLSELTDSS
+426 DDLATLSELTDSS
-439 LLYEIQKRFN
+439 LLYEIQKRFSN
-449 NNQIYTYIGDILLLV
+449 DQIYTYVGDILLLV
-464 NPFKELPIYSTMVTQ
+464 NPFKELPIYSSMVTQ
-479 LYLSDSGKLCSSL
+479 LYLNDSSKRCSSL

-505 MLFQE
+505 MLFQDR
-510 QRPQCFILSG
+510 RPQCFILSG

-526 TEACKQIVKHLTSR
+526 TEACKQIVKHLTCRSSSSKR
-540 ASCSR
+540 
-545 NTFDTKIKHVN
+545 TFDSKIKHVN

-563 HAKTPLNDFSSCFIK
+563 HAKTTLNDVSSCFIK
-578 FFELQFCERKKTLTA
+578 YFELQFCEKKKVLTG

-604 RVVIQPL
+604 RVVMQPL
-611 NQSNFHI
+611 NQSNFLVFH
-618 FYLMMDGLSAEEKYS
+618 LLMDGLSAEEKYS

-639 SAHRYLSQT
+639 STHRYLNQT
-648 VSEETMLAANPQNR
+648 ALEETPLTANTVNR
-662 EKLTILKQALGAL
+662 EKLAVLKQALAAF
-675 GFNSLE
+675 GFNNLE

-695 GDIRFTALTDAETAF
+695 GDIQFTALTDAETAF

-717 EQVAGMLQ
+717 ERVAGMLQ

-741 FKGDTIVRR
+741 FKGDMITRR
-750 HTIEIADFYRDL
+750 HTVEIAEFYRDL

-767 YGRLFSFLVNTINC
+767 YSCLFSFLVNTINY
-781 YLQNQDESDS
+781 YLQNQYETISN
-791 DQVFEIGVLD
+791 QIFEIGILD

-808 QKNTF
+808 QKNTY
-813 EQLCVNMTNEKIH
+813 EQLCVNMVNEKIH
-826 QYINEVLFLQEQAE
+826 QYINDVLFLQEQAE
-840 CVQEGVAMETMYS
+840 CVQEGVTMETTYS
-853 PGNHTAVLDFFFQ
+853 PGNHSDALEFFFQ
-866 KPSGFLSMLDEES
+866 KPSGFLAMLDEES
-879 QSIWSVEQSLSKR
+879 QSIWSVEQNLSKR
-892 IQSYLDTSDTNTVY
+892 LQSYLETSATNAVY
-906 SSTKDGNGN
+906 FSTKDGNGN
-915 LAPKDLGSTFT
+915 VTPKDHSPTFT

-938 AGAIEKNKDS
+938 DGAIEKNKDS
-948 LSQNLIFVMKTSENV
+948 LSQNLLFVMKTSENI

-976 GSLVPPYHSLKIR
+976 GSLVPPYHSFKVR
-989 GCKAALLSKKT
+989 GSKAALLNKNA
-1000 SVTCASGEAKKY
+1000 SVAYTRGEANRY
-1012 IELSKLLKKKG
+1012 LELSKLLKKKG
-1023 TSSFLQRLERGGPT
+1023 TSTFLQRLERGGPI
-1037 TVAVQL
+1037 TVATQL
-1043 RKSLADIIGKLQNC
+1043 RKSLSDIIGKLQSC
-1057 TPQFVH
+1057 TPHSVH
-1063 CIKPNNSRLPD
+1063 CIKPNTSKLPD
-1074 TFDNFY
+1074 IFDNFY
-1080 VSAQLQYIG
+1080 VSAQLQYID
-1089 VLDMVKII
+1089 VLEMVKII
-1097 RHGYPIRLSF
+1097 RHGYPVRLSF
-1107 TDFLSRYKDL
+1107 TDFLSRYKNL
-1117 ADTAAGEKKKL
+1117 SDTALGEKKKL
-1128 SAKERCRL
+1128 SAEEKCRL
-1136 VLQQCK
+1136 VLQKYK
-1142 LQGWQIGVRK
+1142 LQGWQIGVQK

-1157 WQADHLNDLCLQL
+1157 WQANHLNDLCLQL
-1170 QKKIITCQK
+1170 QRKIIICQK

-1191 QKMSIKQQE
+1191 QKMTIKQQE
-1200 VTSIKSFLQNAED
+1200 VTSIKDFLQNAED
-1213 MGLKTYDDLV
+1213 MGLKAYDALV

-1246 REKGEPRNRPEEGQK
+1246 REKLEVRNRQEGALK
-1261 RAEDKGG
+1261 SANDRDG

-1275 AGCRTSRHFHS
+1275 ASCRMPKHFHS

-1291 PMAVDGL
+1291 PMVVDGL
-1298 VHSAAG
+1298 VHSVAG

-1392 TKLSGSYEEIP
+1392 TKLSGSYEEIS

-1409 VKKASTVVKPGV
+1409 GKHSNVSSKTACH
-1421 YDTVTVQR
+1421 DTVTIER
-1429 AASTDGP
+1429 AASADGP
-1436 QHGVLNLFMSQEEE
+1436 HHGTLSLCMSQEEE
-1450 ENEPVYIEMVGNAVK
+1450 EMEPVYIEMVGNAIVN
-1465 SSSAEVESPEQGE
+1465 SSAEPESPDPGE

-1491 GSNGNGI
+1491 GSNANGMV
-1498 IPVVTGSPPLLFESK
+1498 PLVTGSPPLLSESK
-1513 KNINI
+1513 KIVLL
-1518 EDGTLDG
+1518 EELDANNQTALG
-1525 NSQAALIYKD
+1525 NKD

-1601 QYSKGQKGE
+1601 QYSKNQKGE
-1610 NERPVSPGLIV
+1610 TERPSSPGLAV
-1621 FSVSTKVTPPSTP
+1621 FNVSSKVSPPSTP
-1634 PPPLP
+1634 PPP
-1639 PPPPPVPPP
+1639 PVPP
-1648 ASYRASTHFASP
+1648 AISYRPSPHFTFPS
-1660 PETCASFLINAG
+1660 ETCATFLVNTG
-1672 KTGTNSDLPKVP
+1672 KTGTNSEPSKVP
-1684 QRTNPAQ
+1684 QRPNPVQ
-1691 LGCSSSPFSKLPYS
+1691 VGGSSSPFSKLPYS
-1705 PKVARAEHRKL
+1705 PVKVARAENRK
-1716 NSNSS
+1716 SS
-1721 SFSYSPTNSRSLTS
+1721 SSSPLPFSPTNSRPLTS

-1749 VLRKSAAGRKIRE
+1749 MLRKSAAGRKIRE
-1762 PEGAETNLNLRS
+1762 PEGVETNMNLTS
-1774 REDPNTSDPGS
+1774 REDPTTSEIGS

-1792 NNHGTQSSNPLSSSV
+1792 NNHGPQSSNLLSSSV
-1807 TAENGNSVSN
+1807 MTENGNSVSN
-1817 GLPEENDFSRLSAS
+1817 GLPEENEYSRLSAS
-1831 TTAGSSIPRH
+1831 TTASSSNQRH

-1853 RLSENESVALQELL
+1853 RLSDNESAALQELL

-1875 EREDWQQILHN
+1875 ERGDWQKILHS

-1891 SAPPPP
+1891 TAPPPP
-1897 PCKKPTLLKKVEDTS
+1897 PCKKPTLLKKAEDTP

-1917 SGIWDTTI
+1917 SGIWDTTM

>member
-1 MSHYHFIKCCCFQLC
+1 
-16 NVFRTHE
+16 

-56 REKAL
+56 REKAF
-61 QKREGYGKK
+61 QKREGYVKK
-70 LKHGKNQRV
+70 LKHGKNHRV
-79 CFHLADMI
+79 HFDLADMI

-106 ADPHMLLSSG
+106 ADPHMLVSSG

-186 DYAVEGTESS
+186 DYAIEGTESS

-212 LRQMKIQRAVTM
+212 LRQMKIQRPMTM
-224 LTDVRQLILSGGS
+224 LTDVRQLISSGGT

-261 SLILDHGA
+261 SLIVDHGA
-269 DLNAVDNQ
+269 DLNVVDNQ

-288 GQTNL
+288 GQTSL

-300 QADPNLL
+300 WANPNLL

-317 AASDFIE
+317 AASEFIE

-329 AEIVWEQKMKD
+329 AEIVWEEKMKD
-340 PLAASALSQEE
+340 PLAVSALSQEE

-360 PTISNRL
+360 PVISNKL

-379 LLEKDTMFKDAAKG
+379 LLEKDAMFKDAAKG

-400 DSASENITVNT
+400 DSVSENVTVNT
-411 TTKLEQIKLMPPAPN
+411 TAKLEQIKLMPPAPN

-479 LYLSDSGKLCSSL
+479 LYLSTSGKLCSSL

-510 QRPQCFILSG
+510 QHPQCFILSG

-526 TEACKQIVKHLTSR
+526 TEACKHIVKHLTCR
-540 ASCSR
+540 ASSSR

-578 FFELQFCERKKTLTA
+578 YFELQFCEKKKTLIA

-604 RVVIQPL
+604 RVIMQPL
-611 NQSNFHI
+611 KQNNFHV
-618 FYLMMDGLSAEEKYS
+618 FYLMMDGLSAEEKYT

-648 VSEETMLAANPQNR
+648 VLEETMSAANPQNK
-662 EKLTILKQALGAL
+662 EKLAILKQALGAM

-695 GDIRFTALTDAETAF
+695 GDIRFTALTDAETAL

-730 LASALTTDVQY
+730 FASALTTDVQY
-741 FKGDTIVRR
+741 FKGDMIVRR
-750 HTIEIADFYRDL
+750 HTIEIAEFYRDL

-781 YLQNQDESDS
+781 YLQNQDETDS
-791 DQVFEIGVLD
+791 DHVFEIGVLD

-826 QYINEVLFLQEQAE
+826 QYISEVLFLQEQAE
-840 CVQEGVAMETMYS
+840 CVREGVAMETVYS
-853 PGNHTAVLDFFFQ
+853 PGNHTAALDFFFQ
-866 KPSGFLSMLDEES
+866 
-879 QSIWSVEQSLSKR
+879 
-892 IQSYLDTSDTNTVY
+892 
-906 SSTKDGNGN
+906 
-915 LAPKDLGSTFT
+915 
-926 VMHYAGRVTYEI
+926 VTYEF

-948 LSQNLIFVMKTSENV
+948 LSQNLLFVMKTSENV
-963 VINQLF
+963 VVNQLF

-976 GSLVPPYHSLKIR
+976 GSLVPPYHSLKIK
-989 GCKAALLSKKT
+989 GCKASFLSKKS
-1000 SVTCASGEAKKY
+1000 SVACASGEAKKCV
-1012 IELSKLLKKKG
+1012 ELSKLLKKKG
-1023 TSSFLQRLERGGPT
+1023 TSSFLQRLDRGGPT
-1037 TVAVQL
+1037 TVAIQL
-1043 RKSLADIIGKLQNC
+1043 RKSLTDIIGKLQNC
-1057 TPQFVH
+1057 TPHSVH
-1063 CIKPNNSRLPD
+1063 CIKPNNSKLPD

-1117 ADTAAGEKKKL
+1117 ADTAAGEKKL

-1200 VTSIKSFLQNAED
+1200 VTSIKNFLQNAED
-1213 MGLKTYDDLV
+1213 IGLKTYDALV

-1233 NDRLRNEMNAAYH
+1233 NDRLRNEMNTAYH
-1246 REKGEPRNRPEEGQK
+1246 REKLEARNRPEEGHK

-1275 AGCRTSRHFHS
+1275 TGCRTPKHFHS

-1291 PMAVDGL
+1291 PTAVDSL
-1298 VHSAAG
+1298 VHSVAG

-1409 VKKASTVVKPGV
+1409 VKQASTAAKPGA

-1429 AASTDGP
+1429 AASADVA
-1436 QHGVLNLFMSQEEE
+1436 QHGVLSLYMSQEEE
-1450 ENEPVYIEMVGNAVK
+1450 ENEPVYIEMVGNAMK
-1465 SSSAEVESPEQGE
+1465 SSSAEAESPEQGE

-1498 IPVVTGSPPLLFESK
+1498 ITVVTGSPPLLFESK
-1513 KNINI
+1513 KNVNI

-1525 NSQAALIYKD
+1525 NSQAVLIYKD

-1601 QYSKGQKGE
+1601 QYSKNQKGE
-1610 NERPVSPGLIV
+1610 SERPASPGLVV
-1621 FSVSTKVTPPSTP
+1621 FNVSSKVTPPSTP

-1648 ASYRASTHFASP
+1648 ISYRASTHFAFP
-1660 PETCASFLINAG
+1660 PETCASFLINPG
-1672 KTGTNSDLPKVP
+1672 KIGTNSDLSKVP
-1684 QRTNPAQ
+1684 QRPNPAQ

-1705 PKVARAEHRKL
+1705 PKVARADHRRL

-1721 SFSYSPTNSRSLTS
+1721 SSFPYSPTNSRSLTS

-1774 REDPNTSDPGS
+1774 REDPNTSGIGS

-1817 GLPEENDFSRLSAS
+1817 GLPEENEYSRLSAS
-1831 TTAGSSIPRH
+1831 TTAGSSTQRH

-1891 SAPPPP
+1891 TAPPPP

-1917 SGIWDTTI
+1917 SGIWDTTM